1 MPRKAKRSQAAKQR
15 WQTLDLADQPISQS
29 TQQTAQ
35 PETPPPAPSPW
46 TKTDAITPSQSP
58 AQKMAR
64 LPIAVLAAPSC
75 SADFRTRRGTGYRH
89 RVRIW
94 QPSPFTGRGRKLVVP
109 ADAPDKKFV
118 LLVGDSHLRAIADGF
133 VVMPDGALSFGVLS
147 IPGASAAELRTEV
160 LNVVLPR
167 TPEAVRHCNRAKYGK
182 NIGVAAACL
191 TGKYVHVC
199 DGECSAPCTVPQDRM
214 QEWICHTC
222 DSHLIKG
229 GMPSIA
235 VANSLELAPI
245 PPELEELNVLERQ
258 LIAKILPFAKIVAL
272 PKGRQRAVHGAVV
285 CVPSEVETTV
295 NSLPRPSAEAQLLQ
309 VKLKRKIKYKG
320 YQHFYT
326 VNMKNVL
333 AGLRKL
339 KDTHPQYSDVAI
351 DESATFES
359 LQGDRP
365 VDEEDARRD
374 NPDAAQPAEPSN
386 PDGEMETAAD
396 ATDER
401 RPSDAD
407 KEKED
412 LRPGLALDTC
422 MQPPDIAQEVLSY
435 GDGIFSVAPAQG
447 NKPVGF
453 FSTPKLEAMAFP
465 VQFPTGRNT
474 LDEVRQVKLS
484 PSRYFNTRL
493 FCVDTRFAK
502 DQSYLFFAQFVT
514 ETHMATC
521 SMSIQTRK
529 GKKNAGDGR
538 RISNKMLQDKVQLE
552 KLIQNKEA
560 TRFMQPL

>member
-1 MPRKAKRSQAAKQR
+1 
-15 WQTLDLADQPISQS
+15 
-29 TQQTAQ
+29 
-35 PETPPPAPSPW
+35 
-46 TKTDAITPSQSP
+46 
-58 AQKMAR
+58 
-64 LPIAVLAAPSC
+64 
-75 SADFRTRRGTGYRH
+75 
-89 RVRIW
+89 
-94 QPSPFTGRGRKLVVP
+94 
-109 ADAPDKKFV
+109 
-118 LLVGDSHLRAIADGF
+118 
-133 VVMPDGALSFGVLS
+133 
-147 IPGASAAELRTEV
+147 
-160 LNVVLPR
+160 
-167 TPEAVRHCNRAKYGK
+167 
-182 NIGVAAACL
+182 
-191 TGKYVHVC
+191 
-199 DGECSAPCTVPQDRM
+199 M

-245 PPELEELNVLERQ
+245 PSELEELNVLERQ
-258 LIAKILPFAKIVAL
+258 LIVKILPFAKIVAL
-272 PKGRQRAVHGAVV
+272 PKGWQRAVHGAVV
-285 CVPSEVETTV
+285 CVPSEVEITV

-333 AGLRKL
+333 AGQTKL
-339 KDTHPQYSDVAI
+339 KETHPQYSDIAI

-374 NPDAAQPAEPSN
+374 NPDAAQPVEPSN
-386 PDGEMETAAD
+386 PDGEM
-396 ATDER
+396 
-401 RPSDAD
+401 
-407 KEKED
+407 ED

-435 GDGIFSVAPAQG
+435 GDGIFRVASAQG

-453 FSTPKLEAMAFP
+453 FSTPKLEAIAFP

-484 PSRYFNTRL
+484 PTRYFNTRL

-538 RISNKMLQDKVQLE
+538 RISNKMLQDKVELE

-560 TRFMQPL
+560 MRFMQPVRGTPAYWEKTLRDLHAMVRQLGKPTFFVTFSAAEIRWPEFIAGIKAQQGEEGDFSGLDWNEKCEILWSNPVTVMRMFEKRVDALMTDLILSPATFQWKITYFGWSFKPEEVLIFIWWFGLKMHRGFRIPRTVQMSSNSLTAT

>member
-1 MPRKAKRSQAAKQR
+1 MPRKGKRSQTAKQR
-15 WQTLDLADQPISQS
+15 WQTLDLADQPISPS

-58 AQKMAR
+58 AQKTAQ
-64 LPIAVLAAPSC
+64 PETPPPAPS
-75 SADFRTRRGTGYRH
+75 SSPPARRVSPKVVVMDEVAVPR
-89 RVRIW
+89 
-94 QPSPFTGRGRKLVVP
+94 PSSPFEWTVVGRT
-109 ADAPDKKFV
+109 KK
-118 LLVGDSHLRAIADGF
+118 
-133 VVMPDGALSFGVLS
+133 
-147 IPGASAAELRTEV
+147 
-160 LNVVLPR
+160 
-167 TPEAVRHCNRAKYGK
+167 VRHCNRAKYGK

-191 TGKYVHVC
+191 T
-199 DGECSAPCTVPQDRM
+199 
-214 QEWICHTC
+214 
-222 DSHLIKG
+222 
-229 GMPSIA
+229 
-235 VANSLELAPI
+235 
-245 PPELEELNVLERQ
+245 
-258 LIAKILPFAKIVAL
+258 
-272 PKGRQRAVHGAVV
+272 
-285 CVPSEVETTV
+285 EVETTV

-339 KDTHPQYSDVAI
+339 KETHPQYSDIPI

-386 PDGEMETAAD
+386 PDGEMETAVD

-435 GDGIFSVAPAQG
+435 GNGIFRVAPAQG

-453 FSTPKLEAMAFP
+453 FSTPKLEGMAFP

-474 LDEVRQVKLS
+474 MDE
-484 PSRYFNTRL
+484 
-493 FCVDTRFAK
+493 
-502 DQSYLFFAQFVT
+502 FVT

-529 GKKNAGDGR
+529 GKKMPGR
-538 RISNKMLQDKVQLE
+538 QEDFQQD
-552 KLIQNKEA
+552 A
-560 TRFMQPL
+560 PG

>member
-1 MPRKAKRSQAAKQR
+1 
-15 WQTLDLADQPISQS
+15 
-29 TQQTAQ
+29 
-35 PETPPPAPSPW
+35 
-46 TKTDAITPSQSP
+46 
-58 AQKMAR
+58 
-64 LPIAVLAAPSC
+64 
-75 SADFRTRRGTGYRH
+75 
-89 RVRIW
+89 
-94 QPSPFTGRGRKLVVP
+94 
-109 ADAPDKKFV
+109 
-118 LLVGDSHLRAIADGF
+118 
-133 VVMPDGALSFGVLS
+133 
-147 IPGASAAELRTEV
+147 
-160 LNVVLPR
+160 
-167 TPEAVRHCNRAKYGK
+167 
-182 NIGVAAACL
+182 
-191 TGKYVHVC
+191 
-199 DGECSAPCTVPQDRM
+199 M
-214 QEWICHTC
+214 QEWICYTC

-235 VANSLELAPI
+235 VANSLQLALI

-320 YQHFYT
+320 YQYFYT

-339 KDTHPQYSDVAI
+339 KEAHPQYSDVAI
-351 DESATFES
+351 DESARFES

-386 PDGEMETAAD
+386 PDGEMETAVD
-396 ATDER
+396 GTDER

-514 ETHMATC
+514 ETHIATC
-521 SMSIQTRK
+521 SMSIQARK

-538 RISNKMLQDKVQLE
+538 RISNKMLQDKVELE

-560 TRFMQPL
+560 TRFMQPLRGTPAYWEKTLRDLHAMVRQLGKPTFFVTFSAAK

>member
-1 MPRKAKRSQAAKQR
+1 
-15 WQTLDLADQPISQS
+15 
-29 TQQTAQ
+29 
-35 PETPPPAPSPW
+35 
-46 TKTDAITPSQSP
+46 
-58 AQKMAR
+58 
-64 LPIAVLAAPSC
+64 
-75 SADFRTRRGTGYRH
+75 
-89 RVRIW
+89 
-94 QPSPFTGRGRKLVVP
+94 
-109 ADAPDKKFV
+109 
-118 LLVGDSHLRAIADGF
+118 
-133 VVMPDGALSFGVLS
+133 
-147 IPGASAAELRTEV
+147 
-160 LNVVLPR
+160 
-167 TPEAVRHCNRAKYGK
+167 
-182 NIGVAAACL
+182 
-191 TGKYVHVC
+191 
-199 DGECSAPCTVPQDRM
+199 M

-285 CVPSEVETTV
+285 CVPSEVETMV
-295 NSLPRPSAEAQLLQ
+295 NSLPRPSAEAQLL
-309 VKLKRKIKYKG
+309 
-320 YQHFYT
+320 
-326 VNMKNVL
+326 
-333 AGLRKL
+333 
-339 KDTHPQYSDVAI
+339 
-351 DESATFES
+351 
-359 LQGDRP
+359 
-365 VDEEDARRD
+365 
-374 NPDAAQPAEPSN
+374 QPAEPSN

-396 ATDER
+396 ATDEW
-401 RPSDAD
+401 RPSDTD

-435 GDGIFSVAPAQG
+435 GDGIFKAAPAQG

-521 SMSIQTRK
+521 SMSIQMRK

-538 RISNKMLQDKVQLE
+538 RISNKMLQDKVELE

-560 TRFMQPL
+560 THFMQPLRGTPAYWEKTLRDLHAMVRQLGKPTFFVTFSAAEMRWPKFMAVIKAQQGEEGTFQGLTGMKM